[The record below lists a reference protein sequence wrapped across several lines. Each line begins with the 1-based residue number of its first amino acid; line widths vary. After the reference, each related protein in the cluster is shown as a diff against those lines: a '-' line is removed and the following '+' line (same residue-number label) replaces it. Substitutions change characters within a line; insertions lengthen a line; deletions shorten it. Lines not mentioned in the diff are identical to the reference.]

1 MEEAGKPPA
10 DGSGAGL
17 PKEFLPSLPGFS
29 KQIDAFS
36 SQMPKF
42 SKIFLLKE
50 ILRDS

>member
-29 KQIDAFS
+29 KQINAFS
-36 SQMPKF
+36 KRMAKF

-50 ILRDS
+50 ILMDS